1 MSIALHIIRMPLAS
15 IAAIALSG
23 AAAAQTVA
31 GPPPGAAPPP
41 ERHSLTIGIGG
52 GIGPDYEGSNETSFQ
67 PGGVVQGQVDG
78 FDFQVRGTNLYVDLL
93 RDAPRART
101 ALTLGPVV
109 QVRLERTGKIRD
121 PRVAALGD
129 RKTAVELGAYAG
141 VSQRGVLNRYDSV
154 NVELAFLHDVAGAHR
169 SFLLTPS
176 VSYSTPLSRRTF
188 ARAIVSADYVGE
200 GYGRTYFDVTPAGA
214 AASGLAPYTVSGS
227 GFKSAGLTGLV
238 VQDLGGDGR
247 KGLGLFALAGY
258 KRMLGQYADSP
269 IVRDAGSANQ
279 GFAVAGLTYSF

>member
-1 MSIALHIIRMPLAS
+1 MTVALQSVRAPLAL
-15 IAAIALSG
+15 IAVLILPLT
-23 AAAAQTVA
+23 AAAQPVA
-31 GPPPGAAPPP
+31 EAPQGAAPAPD
-41 ERHSLTIGIGG
+41 RSSLTIGFGG
-52 GIGPDYEGSNETSFQ
+52 GVGPDHEGSNESAFQ
-67 PGGVVQGQVDG
+67 PGGVVQGQLDG

-109 QVRLERTGKIRD
+109 QVRLERTGRIRD

-129 RKTAVELGAYAG
+129 RKAAVELGGYAG
-141 VSQRGVLNRYDSV
+141 VSQRGVLNRYDSI
-154 NVELAFLHDVAGAHR
+154 NAELAFLHDVAGAHR
-169 SFLLTPS
+169 SFILNPS
-176 VSYSTPLSRRTF
+176 LSYSTPLSRRTF

-214 AASGLAPYTVSGS
+214 AASGLAPYAVDGG

-238 VQDLGGDGR
+238 VQDLGGDAR
-247 KGLGLFALAGY
+247 QGLGLFALAGY
-258 KRMLGQYADSP
+258 KRLLGQYADSP
-269 IVRDAGSANQ
+269 IVRDAGSADQ

>member
-1 MSIALHIIRMPLAS
+1 MSATLQFVRAPLAL
-15 IAAIALSG
+15 IAAVALPSL
-23 AAAAQTVA
+23 AAAQTVA
-31 GPPPGAAPPP
+31 GPPEGAAPPP
-41 ERHSLTIGIGG
+41 DRNSLTIGFGG
-52 GIGPDYEGSNETSFQ
+52 GIGPDYEGSNESAFQ
-67 PGGVVQGQVDG
+67 PGGVMQGQIDG

-93 RDAPRART
+93 RDAPRTRT
-101 ALTLGPVV
+101 VLTFGPVV

-141 VSQRGVLNRYDSV
+141 ISQRGVLNRYDSV
-154 NVELAFLHDVAGAHR
+154 NVELAILHDVAGAHR
-169 SFLLTPS
+169 SFILTPS
-176 VSYSTPLSRRTF
+176 LSYSTPLSRRTF

-214 AASGLAPYTVSGS
+214 ASSGLAPYATEGS

-258 KRMLGQYADSP
+258 KRLFGQYADSP
-269 IVRDAGSANQ
+269 IVRDAGSADQ